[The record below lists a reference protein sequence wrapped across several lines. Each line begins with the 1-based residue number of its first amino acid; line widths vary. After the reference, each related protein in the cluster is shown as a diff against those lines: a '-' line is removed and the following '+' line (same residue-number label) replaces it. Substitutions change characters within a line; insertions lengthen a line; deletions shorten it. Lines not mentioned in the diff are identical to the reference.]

1 MISMMSTV
9 IFFRCLILNKLVELL
24 REWGLESSGQ
34 RFWPPAYGGGDTD
47 SSMLLAFA
55 ECIISGELK

>member
-24 REWGLESSGQ
+24 REWGLESSG
-34 RFWPPAYGGGDTD
+34 PAAYGGGDAD
-47 SSMLLAFA
+47 SSMLLACA
-55 ECIISGELK
+55 ECISGELK